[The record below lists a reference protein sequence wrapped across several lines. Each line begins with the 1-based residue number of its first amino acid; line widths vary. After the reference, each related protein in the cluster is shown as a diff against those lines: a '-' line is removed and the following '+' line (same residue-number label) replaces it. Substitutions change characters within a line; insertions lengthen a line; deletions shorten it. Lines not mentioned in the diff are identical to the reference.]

1 MSSID
6 PKELSAL
13 MSLPYSVETQTK
25 IAKLLNADGDEQSQV
40 ATEEHFEGA
49 LMFLSI
55 TSSKIVGKPTTLSHS
70 FASAV
75 LGKICLTAM
84 SAQALFRDHEVGK
97 LPTLDHSSIAVLS
110 RTIIESSIGPSKF
123 LKQSQE
129 PVAQLVLD
137 EPQNLGPLAA
147 LHDPISNRATS
158 PIVITVRKMLVVRAA
173 RDSVA

>member
-1 MSSID
+1 
-6 PKELSAL
+6 

-75 LGKICLTAM
+75 LGKICLTRQVGPVEEGEW
-84 SAQALFRDHEVGK
+84 AQQ
-97 LPTLDHSSIAVLS
+97 S
-110 RTIIESSIGPSKF
+110 RIKY
-123 LKQSQE
+123 
-129 PVAQLVLD
+129 VAQD
-137 EPQNLGPLAA
+137 
-147 LHDPISNRATS
+147 
-158 PIVITVRKMLVVRAA
+158 
-173 RDSVA
+173 

>member
-84 SAQALFRDHEVGK
+84 SAQALFRDHEVRK
-97 LPTLDHSSIAVLS
+97 FPTLDHSSIAVLS
-110 RTIIESSIGPSKF
+110 RTIIESSIMYWYLTEEVNEEEWAFRLQVMGNSAGH
-123 LKQSQE
+123 SC
-129 PVAQLVLD
+129 
-137 EPQNLGPLAA
+137 
-147 LHDPISNRATS
+147 R
-158 PIVITVRKMLVVRAA
+158 R
-173 RDSVA
+173 

>member
-75 LGKICLTAM
+75 LGKIC
-84 SAQALFRDHEVGK
+84 SARSFRQLRRFHHVINSDKVFGTH
-97 LPTLDHSSIAVLS
+97 T
-110 RTIIESSIGPSKF
+110 
-123 LKQSQE
+123 
-129 PVAQLVLD
+129 VA
-137 EPQNLGPLAA
+137 G
-147 LHDPISNRATS
+147 
-158 PIVITVRKMLVVRAA
+158 
-173 RDSVA
+173 

>member
-40 ATEEHFEGA
+40 ATEEHFV
-49 LMFLSI
+49 LSI

-75 LGKICLTAM
+75 LGKICLTE
-84 SAQALFRDHEVGK
+84 LHPVPK
-97 LPTLDHSSIAVLS
+97 T
-110 RTIIESSIGPSKF
+110 PS
-123 LKQSQE
+123 
-129 PVAQLVLD
+129 
-137 EPQNLGPLAA
+137 
-147 LHDPISNRATS
+147 
-158 PIVITVRKMLVVRAA
+158 
-173 RDSVA
+173 